1 MMKDLVRAEARKLLS
16 IRTAKALPAAVI
28 AISALAFLPAWR
40 APEAQKATFE
50 ATDLL
55 GGVRGSAF
63 LLALVGIV
71 LGVLST
77 AGELRH
83 GTMATTLL
91 VAPRR
96 PRLVAAKMATVAAV
110 MAGTAVVANLVTIGL
125 GTLVLRG
132 AGVDGPLVTTDVLVT
147 ATAIVGIGVLY
158 AVAGVGL
165 GLVVQDQTAA
175 IVGAVLWATVVENVL
190 PVVLRMP
197 DLSRWMPAGAVRSLI
212 TTATPEP
219 GLLEPAAAALLL
231 GAVVVALAAGGVA
244 AFRRLD
250 VA

>member
-1 MMKDLVRAEARKLLS
+1 MMKNLVRAEARKLLS
-16 IRTAKALPAAVI
+16 IRTAKVLPAAVI
-28 AISALAFLPAWR
+28 AISALAFLPAWT
-40 APEAQKATFE
+40 ASEAQKATFT

-63 LLALVGIV
+63 LVGLVAIV

-91 VAPRR
+91 VNPHR

-110 MAGTAVVANLVTIGL
+110 MAGTAVVANLGAIGL

-147 ATAIVGIGVLY
+147 AAAVIGVGVVY

-165 GLVVQDQTAA
+165 GLVVRDQTAA
-175 IVGAVLWATVVENVL
+175 IVGALLWATVVENVL

-197 DLSRWMPAGAVRSLI
+197 ELSRWMPGGAVRSLV
-212 TTATPEP
+212 TTATPDP
-219 GLLEPAAAALLL
+219 GLLGPGAAALLL
-231 GAVVVALAAGGVA
+231 GAVVVVLVAGGVA